1 MIKKRLKY
9 TFHSVAL
16 SRMSCMLSLK
26 TVAKKKNKEKRKLD
40 FTCLRR
46 CHSLAEEPTEKKS
59 SQALQQAI
67 LTLILTVPILS
78 LGGGYG
84 RFFRMGLIR
93 LYIYPNVS
101 V

>member
-1 MIKKRLKY
+1 
-9 TFHSVAL
+9 
-16 SRMSCMLSLK
+16 MLSLK

-46 CHSLAEEPTEKKS
+46 CHSLAEEPTEKKKFSGFTASNPHSDFYS
-59 SQALQQAI
+59 SDS
-67 LTLILTVPILS
+67 VPW
-78 LGGGYG
+78 GGYG

>member
-1 MIKKRLKY
+1 
-9 TFHSVAL
+9 
-16 SRMSCMLSLK
+16 MSCMLSLK
-26 TVAKKKNKEKRKLD
+26 TVAEKNKKEKLD

-46 CHSLAEEPTEKKS
+46 CHSLAEEPTEKKKS

-67 LTLILTVPILS
+67 LTLIFTVPILS
-78 LGGGYG
+78 LGGDYS